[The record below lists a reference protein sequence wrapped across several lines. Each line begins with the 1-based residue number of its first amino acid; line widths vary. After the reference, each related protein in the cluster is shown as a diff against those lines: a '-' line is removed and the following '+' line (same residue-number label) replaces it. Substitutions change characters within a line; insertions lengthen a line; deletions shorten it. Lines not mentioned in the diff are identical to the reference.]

1 MTETVDIP
9 IWLIVLVVVLAMLA
23 TLDRIL
29 VPSVRWFLRRKVN
42 RAIDEVNAR
51 LNIKI
56 QQFKLTR
63 RQTLIDLLTYDHK
76 VVQAAEDHA
85 RATGTPRSIVMAQ
98 VERYARE
105 IVPSFNAYFYFRI
118 GYWLARRVART
129 FYRVRLGY
137 ADEAGLSNIPA
148 NATVIFVMNH
158 RSNMDYVLVAFL
170 AADRT
175 ALSYAVGEWAR
186 IWPLQSLVR
195 ASGAFFIRRNSNSH
209 LYRRVLARYV
219 EMATANGVSQAVFP
233 EGGLS
238 RDGRLRK
245 PKMGLI
251 DYMVRGVDQTTDRDI
266 YFVPVGVNYDRVI
279 EDRALLRTH
288 KPEMRAPGRWAVMR
302 TVIGFFGHN
311 IGLAFRRQWY
321 RFGYACVNFGTPVSF
336 RQWMSQ
342 KEYNLTPVSQH
353 ERFRIV
359 QELTDELMKDIGDL
373 IPVLPVSVVATVLIR
388 EDRLSEA
395 ELRARVRDLLQLLEA
410 GGARVYIPRRTRD
423 YAVTVGLRQLRYRG
437 IFDETEG
444 VLRINDRDRPL
455 VQYYANAIIHLV
467 ERCERHEKAALDSA
481 ESSPEA
487 GSAPPTP
494 TDGTNG

>member
-1 MTETVDIP
+1 MTGTVEIP
-9 IWLIVLVVVLAMLA
+9 VWLIILVVVLALLA

-76 VVQAAEDHA
+76 VVQAAEEHA

-118 GYWLARRVART
+118 GYWIARRVART

-137 ADEAGLSNIPA
+137 SDEAGLSNIPA

-251 DYMVRGVDQTTDRDI
+251 DYMVRGIDQTNDRDI
-266 YFVPVGVNYDRVI
+266 YFVPVGVNYDRVL
-279 EDRALLRTH
+279 EDRALL
-288 KPEMRAPGRWAVMR
+288 KPHDPEARAPGRWSVIR
-302 TVIGFFGHN
+302 TVVGFFIHN
-311 IGLAFRRQWY
+311 VGLAFRRQWY

-336 RQWMSQ
+336 RQWMTRQ
-342 KEYNLTPVSQH
+342 GHNLTPVSQH

-359 QELTDELMKDIGDL
+359 QELTDALMKDIGDL
-373 IPVLPVSVVATVLIR
+373 IPVLPVSVVASVLVR
-388 EDRLSEA
+388 EDGLTEA
-395 ELRARVRDLLQLLEA
+395 ELRRRVRELLQQLEA

-437 IFDETEG
+437 IFDESDG
-444 VLRINDRDRPL
+444 LIRVNGADRSLVL
-455 VQYYANAIIHLV
+455 YYANAIAHLV
-467 ERCERHEKAALDSA
+467 ERCEGYAPGGAFSGNAAPAVGAL
-481 ESSPEA
+481 
-487 GSAPPTP
+487 
-494 TDGTNG
+494 